1 MTDFDL
7 VSKNLWRKPLRTI
20 LLLVSIFMAFLIFG
34 LLVGFN
40 FAYEKTIETSSP
52 ANRLIVNNKINF
64 TQPMPV
70 AYVNRIA
77 RVPGVKDLTYFSW
90 FGAFYQDQRTSRF
103 VGFGVEPT
111 SYIRVYADQI
121 KMPEDQKRAFE
132 TERTGMIAGRDVAE
146 RYGWKVGET
155 IPISSNIF
163 TQPDGRRAW
172 DMKLVGIF
180 DGARP
185 SDNTSV
191 IYFNFDYVN
200 ETRSFARDFIGSVAV
215 MTESPEANDRVIQA
229 IDATFANSPYETA
242 TVDEKTFN
250 RAFLQQ
256 AGDINFLI
264 TMVVGA
270 AFLAILMIVG
280 NTMVTAVRERTREI
294 GVMKTLGFTGPR
306 VLRMVLGESLLLALI
321 GAACGL
327 AVAALLLKGMEQAA
341 PFGALDMQPVVVG
354 LALVLAVGLGLLTG
368 MIPAMSALRMRIVDA
383 LASR

>member
-1 MTDFDL
+1 MTDLDL

-40 FAYEKTIETSSP
+40 FAYEKTIEVSSP

-64 TQPMPV
+64 TQPMPI

-77 RVPGVKDLTYFSW
+77 RVPGVKDLTHFSW

-103 VGFGVEPT
+103 VGFSVDPE
-111 SYIRVYADQI
+111 SYTRVYADQI
-121 KMPEDQKRAFE
+121 KMPEAQRRAFI
-132 TERTGMIAGRDVAE
+132 TERTGVIVGKQLAE
-146 RYGWKVGET
+146 HYGWKLGQV

-172 DMKLVGIF
+172 DMKVVGIF
-180 DGARP
+180 EGARP

-191 IYFNFDYVN
+191 LYFNYNYFN
-200 ETRSFARDFIGSVAV
+200 ETRSFGRDMIGSVAV
-215 MTESPEANDRVIQA
+215 MTSSPGVNDRVIQG
-229 IDATFANSPYETA
+229 IDSSFANSPYETS

-256 AGDINFLI
+256 AGDLNSMI

-294 GVMKTLGFTGPR
+294 GVLKTLGFTGPR
-306 VLRMVLGESLLLALI
+306 VLRMVLGESLLLALLG
-321 GAACGL
+321 GAGGVA
-327 AVAALLLKGMEQAA
+327 AAALLLKGMEKAA
-341 PFGALDMQPVVVG
+341 PFGALDMQPAVVG
-354 LALVLAVGLGLLTG
+354 LAFALAIGLGLLTG
-368 MIPAMSALRMRIVDA
+368 AVPGVSALRMRIVDA